1 MYSYLAHALATDRIE
16 WVERPSLAIL
26 PVGTGNDLARC
37 MRWGGGYEGENLR
50 QVLKR
55 VSQGSTVLLDRWR
68 LEFSETKTNSHVNR
82 VPRPIA
88 PDDSL
93 DLSLEDSFHSSEAGD
108 ELGDP
113 IPSTIMNNYFTIGV
127 DASVAFRFHMERE
140 RFPDKF
146 KSRIR
151 NKVFYV
157 DFALKEL
164 VAATCKNLHHNVDIL
179 CDGKPLDL
187 AHGVPLEGIAVLNI
201 PSIYAGRNIWGES
214 TGRAPA
220 VKKGGS
226 SGETNSGRG
235 GRGND
240 SAPPSVP
247 LSMHTSPSAQ
257 SLLSA
262 ASQQQQQLASATQ
275 SYSDK
280 KLELVGIQDTF
291 HMSQVSVGLQTGR
304 RLAQCSEIV
313 IKTRK
318 RFPMQVDG
326 EPWMQPPSTIAI
338 RHLNQV
344 PVITAPPPERRCH
357 GIFGIFGS
365 SK

>member
-1 MYSYLAHALATDRIE
+1 
-16 WVERPSLAIL
+16 
-26 PVGTGNDLARC
+26 

-50 QVLKR
+50 QLLKR
-55 VSQGSTVLLDRWR
+55 VSQGSTILLDRWR
-68 LEFSETKTNSHVNR
+68 LEFSEAKSQAHSSR
-82 VPRPIA
+82 IPRPIA

-93 DLSLEDSFHSSEAGD
+93 DLSLDDSNRSSEAGD
-108 ELGDP
+108 EGGDP
-113 IPSTIMNNYFTIGV
+113 IPSSIMNNYFSIGV

-201 PSIYAGRNIWGES
+201 PSIYGGRNMWGES
-214 TGRAPA
+214 SGRAAP
-220 VKKGGS
+220 VKK
-226 SGETNSGRG
+226 SGAGDSNSGGRGGGG

-240 SAPPSVP
+240 SASSSVP
-247 LSMHTSPSAQ
+247 ISVHTSPSAQ
-257 SLLSA
+257 SLMSA
-262 ASQQQQQLASATQ
+262 ASQHLQLHSAAQ
-275 SYSDK
+275 SFSDK

-291 HMSQVSVGLQTGR
+291 HMGQVTAGLQTGR

-318 RFPMQVDG
+318 RFPMQIDG
-326 EPWMQPPSTIAI
+326 EPWMQPPCTIAI

-344 PVITAPPPERRCH
+344 PVISAPPPERRCH